1 MPAIEPRSTCS
12 LPRSRPAPAIHTER
26 MRAAVLGSP
35 IAHSLSPVL
44 HLAAY
49 RALGLA
55 DWEYEK
61 HECAEPGLAGFVDG
75 LGPDWA
81 GLSLTMP
88 LKRVALEVA
97 DEVSPL
103 AAATGAANTLVL
115 TGARRFADNTDVA
128 GIVATLRGAGFAG
141 GERAVVL
148 GAGGTAQAAL
158 AALAELGVGRIDV
171 LVRSLDRTDEL
182 RATGERMG
190 VPPGLSDALLDP
202 ELASGAINGAD
213 VVISTLPGA
222 AADPLRGAGP
232 NTVLLDVIYAPWP
245 TPFAGAAAA
254 AGARVCSGLEVLL
267 QQAVGQVE
275 LMTGRPGPVEAMR
288 AALDAAVAARN

>member
-1 MPAIEPRSTCS
+1 
-12 LPRSRPAPAIHTER
+12 

-55 DWEYEK
+55 DWDYEK
-61 HECAEPGLAGFVDG
+61 HECTEPKLAGFVAG
-75 LGPDWA
+75 LGPEWA

-97 DEVSPL
+97 DELSPL
-103 AAATGAANTLVL
+103 AAATGAANTLVF
-115 TGARRFADNTDVA
+115 TSGRRYADNTDVA
-128 GIVATLRGAGFAG
+128 GIVATLRGAGFDG
-141 GERAVVL
+141 GGRAVVL

-158 AALAELGVGRIDV
+158 PALCELGIEEIEV
-171 LVRSLDRTDEL
+171 LVRSLGRTEELQATADRI
-182 RATGERMG
+182 G
-190 VPPGLSDALLDP
+190 VAPTISDALVDP
-202 ELASGAINGAD
+202 ERASAALADAD

-232 NTVLLDVIYAPWP
+232 KTVLLDVIYAPWP
-245 TPFAGAAAA
+245 TPFAAAAAA

-267 QQAVGQVE
+267 QQAAGQVE
-275 LMTGRPGPVEAMR
+275 LMTGCPGPVSQMR
-288 AALDAAVAARN
+288 AALDAAVAARG

>member
-1 MPAIEPRSTCS
+1 
-12 LPRSRPAPAIHTER
+12 

-49 RALGLA
+49 RALELT

-61 HECAEPGLAGFVDG
+61 HECVEAGLAGFVAG

-97 DEVSPL
+97 EEISPL
-103 AAATGAANTLVL
+103 AAVTGAANTLVF
-115 TGARRFADNTDVA
+115 TNGRRYADNTDVA
-128 GIVATLRGAGFAG
+128 GIIGTLRGAGFDG
-141 GERAVVL
+141 GDRAVVL

-158 AALAELGVGRIDV
+158 AALREMGVVDIEV
-171 LVRSLDRTDEL
+171 LVRSLGR
-182 RATGERMG
+182 TGELSATAERIG
-190 VPPGLSDALLDP
+190 VSPRVSDALVDP
-202 ELASGAINGAD
+202 DRASAVLEGAD
-213 VVISTLPGA
+213 VVISTLPGT

-232 NTVLLDVIYAPWP
+232 KTVLLDVIYAPWP
-245 TPFAGAAAA
+245 TPFAAAAAA

-275 LMTGRPGPVEAMR
+275 LMTGRPGPIVEMR
-288 AALDAAVAARN
+288 AALDAAVAARG